1 MTVLLLAAPIL
12 MALTLLV
19 SGLAKLGTRQGTQD
33 AMTSLR
39 IPARPLHPL
48 VANLLPAGEVVL
60 ALALWIPLWRL
71 QIAVAVLILLL
82 VLAYLVIIARALTF
96 DEQVDCS
103 CFGTLAS
110 PTVTRSTLGRNII
123 LTLLAALTLIAA
135 ISGILTITVV
145 QAPLYLVIIAAV
157 LLLTVLLTVLTLGG
171 LESPTT
177 ADPAATPAPA
187 APVPSPA
194 APGPD
199 APGTPLDRPGVVT
212 DEEPGEDGL
221 LDYERTP
228 IPAAI
233 LQRPDGS
240 LISLDRLTIERAA
253 LLVFAT
259 EGCGPCE
266 RVLDHAEEWIED
278 LSPYLQ
284 VRFVFSRPKESL
296 RERTAQRVGDAVL
309 HDHEFTTRTA
319 LGARG
324 APSAVLLGADGLL
337 AGGPVTGGDAVIDFV
352 TEMQEQISQAREDGE
367 LP

>member
-19 SGLAKLGTRQGTQD
+19 SGLAKLGARQGTQD

-48 VANLLPAGEVVL
+48 VAILLPVGEIVL
-60 ALALWIPLWRL
+60 ALALWIPLRPL
-71 QIAVAVLILLL
+71 QVAVAVLILLL
-82 VLAYLVIIARALTF
+82 ILAYLVIIARALTF

-123 LTLLAALTLIAA
+123 LTLLAVPTLVAAVSGALTM
-135 ISGILTITVV
+135 TVV

-171 LESPTT
+171 LKGSAA
-177 ADPAATPAPA
+177 AD
-187 APVPSPA
+187 S
-194 APGPD
+194 GPD
-199 APGTPLDRPGVVT
+199 APGAPIGQPGVVT

-233 LQRPDGS
+233 LQCPDGS
-240 LISLDRLTIERAA
+240 LMSLDRLTIQRAA

-266 RVLDHAEEWIED
+266 RVLDHAAEWIED
-278 LSPYLQ
+278 LSPHLQ

-324 APSAVLLGADGLL
+324 APSAVLLGADGML
-337 AGGPVTGGDAVIDFV
+337 AGGPVVGGTAVIEFV
-352 TEMQEQISQAREDGE
+352 EEIRVQLEQAREAGE